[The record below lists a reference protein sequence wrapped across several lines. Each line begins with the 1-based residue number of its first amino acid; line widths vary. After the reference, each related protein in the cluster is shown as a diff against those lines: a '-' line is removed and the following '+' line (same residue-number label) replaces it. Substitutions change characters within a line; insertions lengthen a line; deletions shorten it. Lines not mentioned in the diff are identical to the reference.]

1 MTRRFVT
8 GLAVLAYAALHLPLL
23 VLMLWSFNASAS
35 GARWDGFTLHWYRRL
50 LERGDLLIALRTS
63 LEVGISATILSTVL
77 GTLAALS
84 LGRGRWRGRRTVTD
98 SLTVPI
104 VTPEIVA
111 GISLLVLFT
120 GVGMHLGVVTILIA
134 HTTFCLPFTVL
145 VLLARLKAMD
155 PTLEEAAL
163 MLGADEW
170 QAFRRVTLPLLLP
183 GIAAAALLAFTLS
196 FDDFLVT
203 FFTAGPG
210 TSTLPL
216 VVYGMVRRAVEP
228 SVNALSTLL
237 VVATT
242 MLLFTARRWLR
253 ETPANG

>member
-1 MTRRFVT
+1 M
-8 GLAVLAYAALHLPLL
+8 P
-23 VLMLWSFNASAS
+23 
-35 GARWDGFTLHWYRRL
+35 
-50 LERGDLLIALRTS
+50 
-63 LEVGISATILSTVL
+63 
-77 GTLAALS
+77 
-84 LGRGRWRGRRTVTD
+84 
-98 SLTVPI
+98 
-104 VTPEIVA
+104 
-111 GISLLVLFT
+111 
-120 GVGMHLGVVTILIA
+120 
-134 HTTFCLPFTVL
+134 HTTFCIPFTVL

-170 QAFRRVTLPLLLP
+170 QAFRRVTLPLLMP

-216 VVYGMVRRAVEP
+216 VVYGMVRRVVEP

-242 MLLFTARRWLR
+242 MLLLTARRWLR
-253 ETPANG
+253 ETPAHG